1 MPLLILKYDEFVQ
14 SGGVK
19 NVVVPQV
26 CLGCCGENQPFQ
38 NK

>member
-1 MPLLILKYDEFVQ
+1 MPFLILKYDEFVQ
-14 SGGVK
+14 LGGVK
-19 NVVVPQV
+19 NLVHQI